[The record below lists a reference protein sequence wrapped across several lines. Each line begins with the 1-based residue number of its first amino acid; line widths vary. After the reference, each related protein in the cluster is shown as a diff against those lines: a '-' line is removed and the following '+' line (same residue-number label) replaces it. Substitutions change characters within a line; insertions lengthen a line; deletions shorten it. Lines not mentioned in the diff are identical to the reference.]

1 MNVIPPTEDTD
12 MHLLRRLFSTITMVL
27 AISILF
33 VGCKAKDSTAGLEQ
47 TAELIDIEPM
57 PEGYNRASQREQDL
71 NISIRLPK
79 GERGSKVASGSMK
92 IENRVGDEDDFQY
105 RDDTEDD
112 VFEMIPA
119 DVNRDYTVNILD
131 LLAVI
136 NEYAE
141 ICPASPGECPTDI
154 DKDARTGVGDLVM
167 VISSWGESIE
177 PPPVAEA
184 EEEESGSSIA
194 ENSSELITPDPIA
207 LDSLYY
213 DFYARNQERA
223 QLAVE
228 LDQAALTR
236 GWNTKNDIPVLPYVY
251 NGAVDWYCDNEY
263 TESDLEKFEEW
274 LDANIP
280 YDYTGPICLDMEGDW
295 WPQFDWV
302 SSQEQMDV
310 ILDFYI
316 EGLEYA
322 QAMRPNA
329 KFGYWGLPKKNQTGP
344 NYTGPSIERLLRAC
358 GAIFPD
364 TYEDNPGSS
373 DAARLERH
381 IERAMEMVDGRIPV
395 HVQMSPR
402 YRDDELGGWRHFHE
416 IDEIIRDQ
424 ARPALDARYQSERG
438 VHRVASIGL
447 WDAYVYVRYYHDDWW
462 SLTMEEIDEL
472 WIEVDEY
479 HNAVYVAIAEVVA
492 EYATK
497 DDEDSDSD
505 GPGIGGGKQNK
516 TAAR

>member
-1 MNVIPPTEDTD
+1 ML
-12 MHLLRRLFSTITMVL
+12 LLRRSISATLVLF
-27 AISILF
+27 AIGALF
-33 VGCKAKDSTAGLEQ
+33 VGCKAKDTTASMEQ
-47 TAELIDIEPM
+47 TISIEDTETM
-57 PEGYNRASQREQDL
+57 PEGYNRSSQREKDL
-71 NISIRLPK
+71 NIAIRFPK
-79 GERGSKVASGSMK
+79 GERGSKDPSKGMK
-92 IENRVGDEDDFQY
+92 IENRVGDDFDF
-105 RDDTEDD
+105 RDDTDED

-119 DVNRDYTVNILD
+119 DVNEDYTVNILD

-136 NEYAE
+136 NEYSNT
-141 ICPASPGECPTDI
+141 CPSSPEECPTDI
-154 DKDARTGVGDLVM
+154 DNDTRTGVTDLVM
-167 VISSWGESIE
+167 VISSWGASIE
-177 PPPVAEA
+177 PPVV
-184 EEEESGSSIA
+184 EEDQGSSI
-194 ENSSELITPDPIA
+194 EYSSALVTPDPIA

-223 QLAVE
+223 QLAIE

-251 NGAVDWYCDNEY
+251 NGAVDWYNDDEY

-274 LDANIP
+274 LDNNIP
-280 YDYTGPICLDMEGDW
+280 YEYTGPICLDMEGNW

-302 SSQEQMDV
+302 GTQEQMDV

-364 TYEDNPGSS
+364 TYEDNPGGN
-373 DAARLERH
+373 DASRLERH
-381 IERAMEMVDGRIPV
+381 IERAMEMVDGRVPV

-402 YRDDELGGWRHFHE
+402 YRDDVLGGWRHFHE

-424 ARPALDARYQSERG
+424 ARPALEARYQSDRG

-447 WDAYVYVRYYHDDWW
+447 WDAYVYVQRYHDDWW
-462 SLTMEEIDEL
+462 SLTMEEVNDL
-472 WIEVDEY
+472 WVEVDEY
-479 HNAVYVAIAEVVA
+479 HNAVYVAIAQVVA
-492 EYATK
+492 EYATP
-497 DDEDSDSD
+497 DEEPDSDNPD
-505 GPGIGGGKQNK
+505 MGNDKQNK